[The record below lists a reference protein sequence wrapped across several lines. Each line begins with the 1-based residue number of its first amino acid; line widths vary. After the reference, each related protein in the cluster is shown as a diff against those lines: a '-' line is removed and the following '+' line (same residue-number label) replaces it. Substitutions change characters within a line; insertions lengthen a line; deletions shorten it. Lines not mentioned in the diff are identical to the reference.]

1 MIDPLQLKIA
11 ELYAAS
17 RPNTCPATDLAFEI
31 VDAMAQR
38 LIDLERRS
46 QDQAALIAQLQ
57 TSIVS
62 LSV

>member
-31 VDAMAQR
+31 VDTLTQR
-38 LIDLERRS
+38 IIELERRS
-46 QDQAALIAQLQ
+46 RDQAALIAQLQ